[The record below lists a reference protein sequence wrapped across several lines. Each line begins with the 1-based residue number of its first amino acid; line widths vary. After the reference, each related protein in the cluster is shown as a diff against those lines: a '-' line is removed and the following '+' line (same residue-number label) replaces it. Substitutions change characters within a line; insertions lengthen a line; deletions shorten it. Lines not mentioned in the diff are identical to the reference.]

1 MRASSVHTREQHDI
15 RFTRFFGRW
24 RYNATQGHC
33 TATNCF
39 VSFLFV
45 VSFQPRITD
54 EGSTSGLIEMRDHA
68 VMRLAMRVAVV
79 AVACCGVS
87 NLSYCKHHHSV
98 GRCVVLIIVNAFP
111 PPYLSSLKLS
121 LSWSRMVSNSFP
133 NYYPDDWRSRSRRLS
148 HRRLPQSY
156 HCSFAIHKA
165 LASTSLSAMCLSKYS
180 YRTRAMRGTE
190 DS

>member
-24 RYNATQGHC
+24 QEYNATQGHC

-87 NLSYCKHHHSV
+87 NISLYTSSFCWPMPGPHH
-98 GRCVVLIIVNAFP
+98 RKCVPSSVLIIFETFP
-111 PPYLSSLKLS
+111 FVVPYGFEFLSELLS
-121 LSWSRMVSNSFP
+121 R
-133 NYYPDDWRSRSRRLS
+133 
-148 HRRLPQSY
+148 
-156 HCSFAIHKA
+156 
-165 LASTSLSAMCLSKYS
+165 
-180 YRTRAMRGTE
+180 
-190 DS
+190 

>member
-24 RYNATQGHC
+24 QYNATQGHC

-68 VMRLAMRVAVV
+68 ARVAVV
-79 AVACCGVS
+79 AVACRGVS
-87 NLSYCKHHHSV
+87 NLSYCKPHHSV

-111 PPYLSSLKLS
+111 PPYLSSLKIS
-121 LSWSRMVSNSFP
+121 LSRSRMVSNSLP
-133 NYYPDDWRSRSRRLS
+133 NYYPDDLRSHSRRLL
-148 HRRLPQSY
+148 HRRLPRSY
-156 HCSFAIHKA
+156 HCSFARRWRR
-165 LASTSLSAMCLSKYS
+165 LLSQPCVFRNISVVP
-180 YRTRAMRGTE
+180 E
-190 DS
+190 Q